1 MTKFGIDVS
10 KHQGTINWKKVKSQ
24 IDFAILRLGWIG
36 NKNNHVLDEQFERNY
51 TECKRLGIP
60 IGCYVYNYC
69 NKEETAKD
77 AGDWVIEQL
86 NGKSL
91 ELPIYIDMEEDEIQN
106 LGKDKLM
113 NIINEFCSI
122 IETAGFWAGVY
133 ANKNWYDNYL
143 NKEEIKKRYT
153 TWIAHYT
160 RETNKYENEYD
171 MWQNSSDG
179 KIDGISGSVDTNY
192 LYRDLI
198 NDIKNSNSI
207 NTKSVEELAN
217 EVIEGK
223 WGNGDERKQKLTGS
237 GYNYDEVQAKVN
249 EILKNKTTYYTKCDF
264 YQSSLV
270 DALKSISVD
279 SSYENR
285 KKIAAKNGIS
295 NYLGTYEQN
304 MTLLNL
310 LKNGKLIKV

>member
-10 KHQGTINWKKVKSQ
+10 KHQDTIDWEKVKSR
-24 IDFAILRLGWIG
+24 IDFAILRIGWIG

-60 IGCYVYNYC
+60 VGCFVYNYC

-77 AGDWVIEQL
+77 GADWVVEQL
-86 NGKSL
+86 NGKTL
-91 ELPIYIDMEEDEIQN
+91 ELPIYIDMEEDEIKN
-106 LGKDKLM
+106 LGKEKLM

-143 NKEEIKKRYT
+143 DKEEIKKRYT

-160 RETNKYENEYD
+160 KGTNKYKNEYD
-171 MWQNSSDG
+171 MWQNSS
-179 KIDGISGSVDTNY
+179 SGNVDTNY

-207 NTKSVEELAN
+207 NIKSVEELAN
-217 EVIEGK
+217 EVIDGV
-223 WGNGDERKQKLTGS
+223 WGNGEERKQKLTDS
-237 GYNYDEVQAKVN
+237 GYNYKEVQAKVN
-249 EILKNKTTYYTKCDF
+249 EILKNKTNYYTKCDF

-285 KKIAAKNGIS
+285 KKIASKNGIS

-304 MTLLNL
+304 MQLLNL